1 MIAFGLLKAFRRELV
16 AVALLVIPPLL
27 LIPLGGLWL
36 LERGGTLAFLATA
49 LGCAVIAGLIMLAG
63 KRKSPAAHTEAIE
76 TPADWPERERAAF
89 EKVERFTRETSALS
103 FASQAEAID
112 LAHRTVDIVAR
123 HYRPDAAS
131 PLTAFTMPEALLSLE
146 SVAGRLRRGLL
157 LAVPLSDRLTVSQ
170 LLWLSAS
177 AEKAGRLGETV
188 QSIYNLYRIAR
199 PVISP
204 AGSVMAEV
212 RGLIQEELLTSAK
225 SGLKN
230 RLTRLLVIE
239 VGRAAVEL
247 YSGRMRLDPAE
258 LANAAAAAAREGDAK
273 PPSSPA
279 PLRLL
284 IAGQTNA
291 GKSSLINALAR
302 SIVAQVTPVPG
313 PAGFGCFEAVD
324 PAGQT
329 CILVDAPGLSAA
341 PAAVEAL
348 VAEAVK
354 ADAMLWTVSALQ
366 AARDTDV
373 RGLRGFRA
381 AFEQRSDLNRPPL
394 LCVVTHVDQ
403 LRPFAEW
410 EPPYDVAAPSGPK
423 ARSIRDAMDAIALD
437 LGMPIG
443 SVVPVSLAPD
453 HDAYNVDALRLRI
466 SESLPAA
473 RHAQLSRT
481 YARHKRGG
489 WWRDVERLYQGAK
502 TIVWP
507 YPGTE

>member
-1 MIAFGLLKAFRRELV
+1 MIEPGLLKAFRRELV

-27 LIPLGGLWL
+27 LIPLGALWL
-36 LERGGTLAFLATA
+36 FERGGTLAFLAIG
-49 LGCAVIAGLIMLAG
+49 LVCAAIAGLIMLLS
-63 KRKSPAAHTEAIE
+63 KRKPAAAQAEAIE

-89 EKVERFTRETSALS
+89 EKVERFSRETPALS
-103 FASQAEAID
+103 FASQAEAVD

-170 LLWLSAS
+170 LLWLSS
-177 AEKAGRLGETV
+177 SVEKAGRLGETA
-188 QSIYNLYRIAR
+188 QRIYNLYRIAR
-199 PVISP
+199 PVINP

-212 RGLIQEELLTSAK
+212 RGLIQDELLTSAK
-225 SGLKN
+225 AGLKN

-247 YSGRMRLDPAE
+247 YSGRMRLNPAE
-258 LANAAAAAAREGDAK
+258 LSRAAAAAAREGGAK
-273 PPSSPA
+273 PAAPPA

-291 GKSSLINALAR
+291 GKSSLINALAS
-302 SIVAQVTPVPG
+302 SIVAQVTPLPG
-313 PAGFGCFEAVD
+313 PAGFACFEAVD

-341 PAAVEAL
+341 PGGIEAL
-348 VAEAVK
+348 VAEAGK
-354 ADAMLWTVSALQ
+354 ADAVLWTVSAVQ
-366 AARDTDV
+366 AARDADA
-373 RGLRGFRA
+373 GALRAFRA
-381 AFEQRSDLNRPPL
+381 AFEKRSDLNRPPL
-394 LCVVTHVDQ
+394 LCVVTHIDQ

-410 EPPYDVAAPSGPK
+410 NPPYDVAAAPGPK
-423 ARSIRDAMDAIALD
+423 ARSIRDAMDAIAQD

-443 SVVPVSLAPD
+443 RVVPVSLAPD
-453 HDAYNVDALRLRI
+453 REAYNVDALRVRI
-466 SESLPAA
+466 GESLPAA

-481 YARHKRGG
+481 YARDARGG
-489 WWRDVERLYQGAK
+489 WWREAGRLYHGVR
-502 TIVWP
+502 TII
-507 YPGTE
+507 TD

>member
-1 MIAFGLLKAFRRELV
+1 MIGHGLLRAFRRELV
-16 AVALLVIPPLL
+16 AVALLLVPPLL
-27 LIPLGGLWL
+27 LIPLGVLWL
-36 LERGGTLAFLATA
+36 LERGGTLAFLAVGLFSA
-49 LGCAVIAGLIMLAG
+49 AIAGLIMLLA
-63 KRKSPAAHTEAIE
+63 KRKPPAAHTEAIE
-76 TPADWPERERAAF
+76 TPADWPERERIAF
-89 EKVERFTRETSALS
+89 EKIERFSRGTPALS
-103 FASQAEAID
+103 FTSQAEAID

-177 AEKAGRLGETV
+177 VEKAGRLGETA
-188 QSIYNLYRIAR
+188 QRIYNLYRIAR
-199 PVISP
+199 PVINP

-212 RGLIQEELLTSAK
+212 RGLIQDELLTSAK
-225 SGLKN
+225 TGLKN

-258 LANAAAAAAREGDAK
+258 LAKAAASAAREGDAK
-273 PPSSPA
+273 PAAPPA

-291 GKSSLINALAR
+291 GKSSLINALAS
-302 SIVAQVTPVPG
+302 SIVAQVTPLPG
-313 PAGFGCFEAVD
+313 PPGFACFEAVD
-324 PAGQT
+324 PAGQS

-341 PAAVEAL
+341 PGAIEAL
-348 VAEAVK
+348 VAEAVR
-354 ADAMLWTVSALQ
+354 ADAVLWTVSALQ
-366 AARDTDV
+366 AARDADV
-373 RGLRGFRA
+373 RGLRAFRA
-381 AFEQRSDLNRPPL
+381 AFERRPDLNRPPL
-394 LCVVTHVDQ
+394 LFVVTHIDQ
-403 LRPFAEW
+403 LRPFTEW
-410 EPPYDVAAPSGPK
+410 EPPYDVAAPPGPK

-443 SVVPVSLAPD
+443 CAVPVCLAPD
-453 HDAYNVDALRLRI
+453 REAYNVDALRLRI

-473 RHAQLSRT
+473 RHAQLSRA
-481 YARHKRGG
+481 YARDTRTG
-489 WWRDVERLYQGAK
+489 WWREVERLYHGAR
-502 TIVWP
+502 TIIAS
-507 YPGTE
+507 